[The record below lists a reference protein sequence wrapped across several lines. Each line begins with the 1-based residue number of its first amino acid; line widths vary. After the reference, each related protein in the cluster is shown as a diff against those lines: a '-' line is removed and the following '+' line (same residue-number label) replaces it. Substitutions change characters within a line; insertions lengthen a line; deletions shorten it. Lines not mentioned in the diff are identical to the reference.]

1 MSKKKKVILW
11 LIPVVIIGV
20 LIYIGTVNKNRNKHN
35 KVKTAKVS
43 TGNLEA
49 YLSTSGKIRSKSLKE
64 YFGVQGKVKGVNVK
78 VGQKVKKGD
87 VLITYDVPDLNSAVR
102 QAEIQYDN
110 AVLQRKDLIAQRD
123 ENKRTKLDID
133 NEIAKLE
140 ESNNLQNMKTIEELK
155 SAKSKIQ
162 DISDEKVKQAENAVE
177 LAKLALDGAKE
188 NKSKSKGSIV
198 CEKDGIVT
206 ALNVKEGAMD
216 SGAQPVVVVQDVT
229 DLEVVMSLNKY
240 DSSRVKSGQE
250 ALIISGGNK
259 YKGKISSI
267 DPVAKEEVSA
277 AGKETSL
284 GVYLDIL
291 DKSDNLK
298 VGFDVDVDILV
309 EKAQG
314 VLKVPA
320 EAIKLDKKGTS
331 YVYVIKDGKAEERKV
346 KVGIQSDTQTE
357 ILSGLSKEEKVIL
370 NPNESIKNGVLVE
383 EA

>member
-20 LIYIGTVNKNRNKHN
+20 LIYIGTINKNRNKHN

-64 YFGVQGKVKGVNVK
+64 YFGVQGKVKSVNVE
-78 VGQKVKKGD
+78 VGEKVKKGE
-87 VLITYDVPDLNSAVR
+87 VLIAYDVPDLNSAVR
-102 QAEIQYDN
+102 KAEIEYNN

-123 ENKRTKLDID
+123 DVKKKKSDID

-140 ESNNLQNMKTIEELK
+140 ESNKLQNMKTIEELK
-155 SAKSKIQ
+155 SAKSKLQ
-162 DISDEKVKQAENAVE
+162 DISDEKVKQTENAVE
-177 LAKLALDGAKE
+177 LAKLALNSAKE
-188 NKSKSKGSIV
+188 NKNKSRSSIV

-206 ALNVKEGAMD
+206 ALNVKVGAMD
-216 SGAQPVVVVQDVT
+216 SGAQPVVVVQDIT

-240 DSSRVKSGQE
+240 DSSRVKLGQE

-277 AGKETSL
+277 VGKETSL

-309 EKAQG
+309 EKTQEA
-314 VLKVPA
+314 LKVPT
-320 EAIKLDKKGTS
+320 EAIKLDKKGNS
-331 YVYVIKDGKAEERKV
+331 FVYVVKDGKAEERKV

-357 ILSGLSKEEKVIL
+357 ILSGLKEGEKVIL

-383 EA
+383 EV